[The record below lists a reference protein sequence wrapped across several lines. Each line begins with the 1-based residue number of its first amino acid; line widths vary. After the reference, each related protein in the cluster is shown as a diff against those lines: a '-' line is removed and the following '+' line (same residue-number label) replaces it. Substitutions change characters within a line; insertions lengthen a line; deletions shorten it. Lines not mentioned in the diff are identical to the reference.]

1 MLERLKQYIDYK
13 GISISA
19 FEKSIGMSNASFG
32 KSLKNHGTIGANKLE
47 TILNVYSDLNPVWL
61 LTGQGQMLKDNI
73 GHTQIGD
80 VNTIDHS
87 PIHVSTDASEVTR
100 LKSEIKHLEEL
111 LAAKDEIINLLK
123 TK

>member
-13 GISISA
+13 GISVSA

-61 LTGQGQMLKDNI
+61 LTGEGQMLKDNI

-80 VNTIDHS
+80 VNTIDNS
-87 PIHVSTDASEVTR
+87 PININHGDLIAQLQLENKLLKER
-100 LKSEIKHLEEL
+100 LKD
-111 LAAKDEIINLLK
+111 KDEIINLLK

>member
-47 TILNVYSDLNPVWL
+47 TILSVYSDLNPVWL
-61 LTGQGQMLKDNI
+61 LTGEGKMLKDNI

-80 VNTIDHS
+80 VNTIDNS
-87 PIHVSTDASEVTR
+87 PINISHGDLIAQLQLENKLLKER
-100 LKSEIKHLEEL
+100 LKD
-111 LAAKDEIINLLK
+111 KDEIINLLK